1 MKQHAFWFVIAATL
15 FATVPTSAQTTG
27 GLTSSGAATILNSMP
42 PDLYSKLQQLSQLL
56 DQSIKTGELTEAQI
70 QQQLMS
76 GQLEQTIR
84 SLSPEAN
91 QLFEEITTEMRNG
104 KGTREDALMPLL
116 GGLAGTG
123 KQQ

>member
-1 MKQHAFWFVIAATL
+1 MKQPVFWFVIGATL
-15 FATVPTSAQTTG
+15 FATVPTSAQSTG
-27 GLTSSGAATILNSMP
+27 GLTSSDAASILNTMP
-42 PDLYSKLQQLSQLL
+42 PNLYNKLQQLSQLL

-76 GQLEQTIR
+76 GQFEQTIR

-91 QLFEEITTEMRNG
+91 QLFEEITTDMRNG
-104 KGTREDALMPLL
+104 KGPSEDALMPLL
-116 GGLAGTG
+116 GGLTGTG